1 MYIIEEKFAGK
12 KKENQN
18 NNKIEIDMKD
28 EEKNDNE
35 ESKKRNVFVIVNER
49 LLTRSNKKKIEV
61 KDMEA
66 KEENVNGKE
75 VEDHYTYEK
84 KKN

>member
-18 NNKIEIDMKD
+18 NNEIEVDMKD

-35 ESKKRNVFVIVNER
+35 ETKERNVFVRVKER
-49 LLTRSNKKKIEV
+49 LSMRSIKRKKK
-61 KDMEA
+61 
-66 KEENVNGKE
+66 
-75 VEDHYTYEK
+75 
-84 KKN
+84 

>member
-18 NNKIEIDMKD
+18 NNEIEVDMKD
-28 EEKNDNE
+28 EEKNDKE
-35 ESKKRNVFVIVNER
+35 ETKERNVLVRVKES
-49 LLTRSNKKKIEV
+49 LSMRSIKR
-61 KDMEA
+61 
-66 KEENVNGKE
+66 
-75 VEDHYTYEK
+75 